1 MSRDARP
8 VAPFVALV
16 FGMGVVFYLLGPL
29 IGSLSR
35 FTRAEVPA
43 SALMFIC
50 PGIAAALLVRRGGG
64 SLRRWFA
71 AALRPPGAAQAAWY
85 VPIVL
90 LAPAILVASYLVMRW
105 TGMPLPA
112 EPRVPWLAAPLL
124 AVVYLVP
131 AFCEELGWTAYAT
144 DRLLGRWGVLATG
157 LAIGAAWGLWH
168 VVPYWQGGHDAR
180 WIAGQVLFTVGFRVI
195 LVWLYAR
202 TGATMAAVVAH
213 ASYNVAWA
221 LFPNDA
227 SHYDPVVTGL
237 VTAAVAALVVVP
249 WGRIRSSGQR

>member
-1 MSRDARP
+1 M
-8 VAPFVALV
+8 ALV
-16 FGMGVVFYLLGPL
+16 FGMGAVFYLLGPL

-43 SALMFIC
+43 SALMFVC

-71 AALRPPGAAQAAWY
+71 AAVRPPGAAQAAWY

-105 TGMPLPA
+105 TGLPLPA
-112 EPRVPWLAAPLL
+112 ESRIPWLAAPLL

-131 AFCEELGWTAYAT
+131 ALGEELGWTAYAT
-144 DRLLGRWGVLATG
+144 DPLLRRWGVLGAG
-157 LAIGAAWGLWH
+157 VAIGAVWGLWH

-202 TGATMAAVVAH
+202 TGTAMAAVVAH
-213 ASYNVAWA
+213 ASYNVAWS
-221 LFPNDA
+221 LFPNAA

-237 VTAAVAALVVVP
+237 ITAAVAALVVLP
-249 WGRIRSSGQR
+249 WGRSSGQG